1 MHRKSWITIYIHDIH
16 IFVKSKTIQ
25 LYTLIQMCL
34 NKLLSLMKYPQILK
48 TDINQPL
55 LISCHLSLPF
65 QHILAFGFS
74 ENVYVNL
81 ITWLS

>member
-1 MHRKSWITIYIHDIH
+1 
-16 IFVKSKTIQ
+16 
-25 LYTLIQMCL
+25 MCL